1 MYFWKMILLKLN
13 NMHVSQRQSM
23 LKLNTVNRRWIKLKN
38 DALTYESLE

>member
-1 MYFWKMILLKLN
+1 
-13 NMHVSQRQSM
+13 MHVSQRQSM